1 MRKLATIRLIEEVL
15 PIEGADAI
23 EKVRI
28 GGWWVVARK
37 NEFKPGDKCV
47 YFEIDSL
54 LPPLPQYAF
63 LEKAGKKK
71 TLFEGRDYE
80 GYRIKTIK
88 LRGQISQ
95 GLALPV
101 ASFPGIPDEL
111 GADVSEKI
119 GVVKYEAPVP
129 VDLSGEVKG
138 AIPGF
143 IPKTDEERIQ
153 NSLEL
158 LEKCRGQRFYVTEKV
173 DGTSTTFFKYDGQF
187 GVCSRNLEIL
197 ENESNVFWNMA
208 RSHKLPENLPD
219 GYAVQG
225 EAVGQKIQSNPL
237 KINGQKCLVFYVVDL
252 KKQEYLPLPEMKAFV
267 EKLGMEMVPVFND
280 NFILDQSYDQLLKI
294 ADMKSVYNP
303 NVNAEGLVFRLYDSR
318 IKVTFKVISNQ
329 YLLKQE

>member
-119 GVVKYEAPVP
+119 GVVKYEA
-129 VDLSGEVKG
+129 
-138 AIPGF
+138 
-143 IPKTDEERIQ
+143 T
-153 NSLEL
+153 
-158 LEKCRGQRFYVTEKV
+158 
-173 DGTSTTFFKYDGQF
+173 
-187 GVCSRNLEIL
+187 
-197 ENESNVFWNMA
+197 
-208 RSHKLPENLPD
+208 
-219 GYAVQG
+219 
-225 EAVGQKIQSNPL
+225 
-237 KINGQKCLVFYVVDL
+237 
-252 KKQEYLPLPEMKAFV
+252 
-267 EKLGMEMVPVFND
+267 VPVFND